1 MEFSFTFTIRDDS
14 GKVMTYEEFR
24 AEKKE
29 RIRTIMERLEDLQSE
44 VQDLIAEEDEFR
56 DKLPGG
62 SATEDLM
69 DDSEEIGRN
78 LEDAF
83 NLMDE
88 SLDALREIH

>member
-1 MEFSFTFTIRDDS
+1 MEFSFSFTIRDDS
-14 GKVMTYEEFR
+14 GKEMTYEEFR

-29 RIRTIMERLEDLQSE
+29 RISRIMEKLEDLQSE

-56 DKLPGG
+56 DKLPNG

-69 DDSEEIGRN
+69 DESEEIGGN

-83 NLMDE
+83 NFMDE
-88 SLDALREIH
+88 SLDALREIC

>member
-1 MEFSFTFTIRDDS
+1 MEFSFSLTIRDGS
-14 GKVMTYEEFR
+14 GKVMTYEEYR
-24 AEKKE
+24 AEKKD
-29 RIRTIMERLEDLQSE
+29 RVRTIIARLEDLQSE

-56 DKLPGG
+56 DKLPSG

-69 DDSEEIGRN
+69 DESEEIGGN

-88 SLDALREIH
+88 SLDALREIC

>member
-29 RIRTIMERLEDLQSE
+29 RIRAITERLEDLQSE

-56 DKLPGG
+56 DKLP
-62 SATEDLM
+62 ADQRLK
-69 DDSEEIGRN
+69 I
-78 LEDAF
+78 
-83 NLMDE
+83 
-88 SLDALREIH
+88 

>member
-29 RIRTIMERLEDLQSE
+29 RIRAITERLEDLQSE

-56 DKLPGG
+56 DKLPNG

-69 DDSEEIGRN
+69 DESEEIGGN

-88 SLDALREIH
+88 SLDALREIR

>member
-29 RIRTIMERLEDLQSE
+29 RIRAITERLEDLQSE
-44 VQDLIAEEDEFR
+44 VQDLIAEEDEFWE
-56 DKLPGG
+56 KLPNG

-69 DDSEEIGRN
+69 DESEEIGEN

-83 NLMDE
+83 NFMDE
-88 SLDALREIH
+88 SLDALREIR